1 MQEIAENL
9 RRIAATLP
17 PTATLVAV
25 SKYHPESELEKAYAA
40 GQRDFGE
47 SHVQELVRK
56 AAALPADI
64 RWHFIGHL
72 QRNKVRQLL
81 PHVSLIHSGDS
92 PRLLR
97 EISKESL
104 RLGRKTDCLLQVHVA
119 AEETKFGFTP
129 EELRL
134 WMAGGEWRQLEGVR
148 LCGLMCMATNTDD
161 EARIRADFRQ
171 ARQLFEEL
179 RTTYFPADEGFSV
192 RSYGM
197 SGDYAI
203 ALEEGSTMVR
213 IGTAIFGE
221 RTY

>member
-1 MQEIAENL
+1 MRPN
-9 RRIAATLP
+9 
-17 PTATLVAV
+17 
-25 SKYHPESELEKAYAA
+25 
-40 GQRDFGE
+40 
-47 SHVQELVRK
+47 
-56 AAALPADI
+56 
-64 RWHFIGHL
+64 
-72 QRNKVRQLL
+72 
-81 PHVSLIHSGDS
+81 
-92 PRLLR
+92 
-97 EISKESL
+97 
-104 RLGRKTDCLLQVHVA
+104 VH
-119 AEETKFGFTP
+119 
-129 EELRL
+129 
-134 WMAGGEWRQLEGVR
+134 
-148 LCGLMCMATNTDD
+148 ATNTDD